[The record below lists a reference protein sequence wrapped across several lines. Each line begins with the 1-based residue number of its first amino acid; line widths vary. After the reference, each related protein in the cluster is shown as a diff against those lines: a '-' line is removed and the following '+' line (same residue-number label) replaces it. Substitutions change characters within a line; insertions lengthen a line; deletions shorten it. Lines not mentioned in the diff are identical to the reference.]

1 MCYLSQ
7 KYISYSSYLL
17 FTFETDIYTRQTLM
31 LKSKKKMNYVS
42 LHLQGYIG
50 LKGPRGDF
58 GEPGEKV
65 ITATIQLLKILSNN
79 RQ

>member
-1 MCYLSQ
+1 
-7 KYISYSSYLL
+7 
-17 FTFETDIYTRQTLM
+17 M